1 MWWTCGERAA
11 VALWWTCGGRAVAL
25 RWRCGGAAV
34 DVRWTCGER
43 AAVALRWAR
52 CGGAVVLGAR
62 WQLCSVF
69 MSSDLRVH
77 PSAGI
82 MKGNVVAPSKK
93 IIEGFQGAK
102 RVFRAVAGEPD
113 FHKLDVSV
121 GDSENTTWGDGGRI
135 MYSNG
140 SMSHIAVGVMTDVT
154 PMTIVHAKNAQGVE
168 GLQKVPALD
177 VRVGN
182 DIRFD
187 PKLLQI
193 ELGKFQIMVHG
204 KPYAI
209 DDPES
214 TRMLAKVALDS
225 YFQYQYAAFNSMVRD
240 ELVNMQANNSA
251 FDVDNVDNIKAAEEQ
266 VYNYYLSKTAENLHA
281 QLREHVEKKTL
292 VATYLKLHL
301 HLVDG
306 ETICATQNYLDGR
319 RIIVSTVAGDTSCAA
334 VGSGAMMGIYQ
345 HKPNKLTEE
354 MKDAG
359 KEWLKPYE
367 KTTTYTAAVKG
378 VETSTE
384 FSRTGFIEA
393 AKAQAEAKEGGE
405 DSGESGKK
413 RKSPEPGDK
422 SGAQEDKPP
431 VAEIHSSGVN
441 GVRFFGVQSYLTL
454 QFKGVADADM
464 AAPPLAKGGTRGG
477 GGARQSEPVPKDTTV
492 RKADKV
498 NVMAMNLVPGTEI
511 EKTPRPKCII
521 PPWRDMLAGV
531 TCFFVTGAKLR
542 PEMQEGPA
550 ADVLDVEFDE
560 DAVRESFR
568 RSVDMLD
575 GLADAVSD
583 GAGFQDLSKSKCFI
597 KEADLTPEQIAVK
610 EQAQMK
616 INQLA
621 LRDVLKCSNEEIN
634 AAATTPSTP
643 TTSMEVE
650 QSNAIDYEA
659 LKAQGLKV
667 GTTGALSNPT
677 IPLSDGSDALGVFEV
692 QAKEHDGKDDDV
704 GCKLKLQASF
714 LDGAGRW
721 TMRYAVRTDL
731 LIRFSVKNR
740 SSNPKSF
747 VPVHVSSNGTHDI
760 EDKINLAFKEDCE
773 LPYSLQLGEDE
784 TFDTWHLKNVDTDEV
799 LGILEVVHR
808 PSDLDKWDMIGKF
821 GVKATEHFGAEDK
834 MGCRVDL
841 KHSFEKAF
849 NPTLLYE
856 ATPGFGVRFVVK
868 NQSAR
873 HRVHQDATLEFIEMQ
888 PDGNFDIHDSIA
900 LAPGDQ
906 YELPDALN
914 LIPANKKDT
923 LAWHLRDFDTQK
935 IVCVL
940 QVVHRSS

>member
-1 MWWTCGERAA
+1 
-11 VALWWTCGGRAVAL
+11 
-25 RWRCGGAAV
+25 
-34 DVRWTCGER
+34 
-43 AAVALRWAR
+43 
-52 CGGAVVLGAR
+52 
-62 WQLCSVF
+62 
-69 MSSDLRVH
+69 
-77 PSAGI
+77 
-82 MKGNVVAPSKK
+82 MKVKVVAPSKK

-121 GDSENTTWGDGGRI
+121 GDSESTTWADSGRI
-135 MYSNG
+135 QLSDG

-154 PMTIVHAKNAQGVE
+154 PMTIVKVKNARGVE
-168 GLQKVPALD
+168 ELQKVPALD

-193 ELGKFQIMVHG
+193 KLGTFQIMVRG

-225 YFQYQYAAFNSMVRD
+225 YFQYQHAEFNSMVRD
-240 ELVNMQANNSA
+240 ELVKMQANNSA

-281 QLREHVEKKTL
+281 QLREHVKNETL

-334 VGSGAMMGIYQ
+334 VGSGALMGIYQ

-354 MKDAG
+354 MKAAG

-393 AKAQAEAKEGGE
+393 AMAQAEAKESGE

-413 RKSPEPGDK
+413 RL
-422 SGAQEDKPP
+422 KP
-431 VAEIHSSGVN
+431 AEIHSSGVN

-464 AAPPLAKGGTRGG
+464 AGPPMSKGLTRSA
-477 GGARQSEPVPKDTTV
+477 GGARQSEPVPKDTAV

-498 NVMAMNLVPGTEI
+498 NVMAMNLLPGTEI
-511 EKTPRPKCII
+511 EKTPRPMCVI
-521 PPWRDMLAGV
+521 PPWRDMLDGV
-531 TCFFVTGAKLR
+531 ACFFITGAKLR
-542 PEMQEGPA
+542 PEMQEGLA

-568 RSVDMLD
+568 RSVGMFD

-583 GAGFQDLSKSKCFI
+583 GAGFQDLSKSQCFI
-597 KEADLTPEQIAVK
+597 KDADLTPEQIAVK

-677 IPLSDGSDALGVFEV
+677 IPLSDGWDALGVFEV

-704 GCKLKLQASF
+704 GCKLQLQASF

-731 LIRFSVKNR
+731 LIRFSVRNR
-740 SSNPKSF
+740 SPNPKSF

-760 EDKINLAFKEDCE
+760 EDKINLAFRENCE
-773 LPYSLQLGEDE
+773 LPYPLQLDEDE
-784 TFDTWHLKNVDTDEV
+784 TFDTWHLKNVDTNEV

-808 PSDLDKWDMIGKF
+808 PSDLDKWDMLGKF
-821 GVKATEHFGAEDK
+821 GVKATEHKEHSGEEDK

-841 KHSFEKAF
+841 KRSFRDDEGR
-849 NPTLLYE
+849 PTLLYE
-856 ATPGFGVRFVVK
+856 ATPGFGVRFK
-868 NQSAR
+868 ILRLCAPDPSASSGKLN
-873 HRVHQDATLEFIEMQ
+873 VSSGNDIEFIEME
-888 PDGNFDIHDSIA
+888 PDGNFDVHDSIE

-906 YELPDALN
+906 YQLPHALN

-935 IVCVL
+935 IVGVL
-940 QVVHRSS
+940 QVVHRPS